1 LAARIPP
8 AIHAPHE
15 LRAHIMAHRNTSK
28 TAVFFAAVGDEYA
41 RRKRSLFLELA
52 VSCGDRQGKARVE
65 GRSELGPALLNRGA
79 DSTRELERRMLPY
92 CWPRAQGVTGEGLGC
107 ARKKRL
113 ALKGAAAA
121 AEAHTD
127 ARSFDSSGAVAG
139 QIHRKLRRIDD
150 AAPLL
155 QARYAAAAV
164 SGCSHFN
171 AGDFST
177 MVYWGSLLKK

>member
-1 LAARIPP
+1 MAARIPP

-79 DSTRELERRMLPY
+79 DSTRELERRILPY
-92 CWPRAQGVTGEGLGC
+92 W
-107 ARKKRL
+107 
-113 ALKGAAAA
+113 
-121 AEAHTD
+121 
-127 ARSFDSSGAVAG
+127 GAVAG

>member
-1 LAARIPP
+1 M
-8 AIHAPHE
+8 
-15 LRAHIMAHRNTSK
+15 LRTHILAHRNTSK
-28 TAVFFAAVGDEYA
+28 TALFFAAVGDEYA
-41 RRKRSLFLELA
+41 RRERSLFLELA
-52 VSCGDRQGKARVE
+52 VSCGDRQGQARVE

-127 ARSFDSSGAVAG
+127 ARSFDCSGAVAG

-150 AAPLL
+150 PAPLL